1 MPDLGPNKKRIAQ
14 LFRMLGSS
22 GGERRNAFAALERVM
37 QSEGVSWTDVGDTIE
52 HGGDDEG
59 RYTERELQEYGQAL
73 RAEGVEAGI
82 KIGTA
87 RAGNSSGNGNGH
99 LTLPPPAEMAD
110 FCHMR
115 RGQLK
120 DDNQRRFIDE
130 MIVATR
136 RQMFLRYRLQP
147 GTLGYLA
154 SLYIKHGGK
163 T

>member
-1 MPDLGPNKKRIAQ
+1 VADLGPNKKRIAQ

-22 GGERRNAFAALERVM
+22 GGERRNAWSVLERVM
-37 QSEGVSWTDVGDTIE
+37 RGEGISWTDIGDVIE
-52 HGGDDEG
+52 LGK
-59 RYTERELQEYGQAL
+59 YTENEMQEYSQFA

-82 KIGTA
+82 KIGMA
-87 RAGNSSGNGNGH
+87 RASNGGGNGQ
-99 LTLPPPAEMAD
+99 LTLPSPAEMAD
-110 FCHMR
+110 FCHAR

-120 DDNQRRFIDE
+120 DDSQREFIDE
-130 MIVATR
+130 MVVSTR
-136 RQMFLRYRLQP
+136 NQTFLRYRLKA